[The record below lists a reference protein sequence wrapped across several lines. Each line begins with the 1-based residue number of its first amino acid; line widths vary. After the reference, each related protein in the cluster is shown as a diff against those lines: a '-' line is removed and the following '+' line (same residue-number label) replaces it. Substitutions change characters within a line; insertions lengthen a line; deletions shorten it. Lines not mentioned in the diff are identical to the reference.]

1 MNINNLTQAHRC
13 LVIGTQRHTLSVLA
27 AKERQ
32 LQRAQTRD
40 QRHRRR
46 QLRFNRCLDA
56 ALTAGITIG
65 VLAVIGL
72 LAMWLQ

>member
-13 LVIGTQRHTLSVLA
+13 LVIGTQRHNQSVMA

-32 LQRAQTRD
+32 LIRAERRYL
-40 QRHRRR
+40 RHLRR

-56 ALTAGITIG
+56 ALTTAM
-65 VLAVIGL
+65 VLGYLAAVVL
-72 LAMWLQ
+72 LALWLQ

>member
-1 MNINNLTQAHRC
+1 MNINNMTQAHRC
-13 LVIGTQRHTLSVLA
+13 LVIGTQRHNLSVMA

-40 QRHRRR
+40 LRHRRR
-46 QLRFNRCLDA
+46 RQILTLCLDA

-72 LAMWLQ
+72 LALWLQ